1 VKVGI
6 DREGRGSGPHSP
18 RFHSGAQRVE
28 ASSAMAGGD
37 GLADSRHGPNV
48 EASMARPGNRGPQDT
63 LGARWKGPEGVGAWW

>member
-1 VKVGI
+1 
-6 DREGRGSGPHSP
+6 
-18 RFHSGAQRVE
+18 
-28 ASSAMAGGD
+28 MAGGD